1 MKKRLQEKLPLPAK
15 LLLKQLLV
23 VTVGAGVKLVAGVY
37 NFGARLLGFAAK
49 HGLDLHAAWNVTR
62 PPHTLAAPSHTT
74 HFGARDFLFLTN
86 ALSGAQSARDAR
98 DRPAPRTSIVIPVF
112 NQVEFTFQCLRS
124 LLGEI
129 DFDET
134 EVIVVNYGSTDETA
148 ALLAHFQG
156 LVNVIDNE
164 AGGGFVGA
172 CNQGAAT
179 ARGEHLVFLK
189 PDAVVL
195 PGWLTHLR
203 ETAEGDVSVGA
214 VGSMFLSADGRV
226 REAGAG
232 VWRNGAAFHYGR
244 GGSPDDRRYN
254 FAREVDYC
262 SGASL
267 LVRRELFERLGGFDR
282 RYAPASYED
291 VDLCFGLRALG
302 CKVVYQPM
310 SRVMR
315 REDATAGRDDAVAGR
330 ERYQAINRAKFV
342 EKWRA
347 VLERE
352 NLPEDP
358 ARALEASNRKRA
370 PLVIVFD
377 ERIPTPDRDA
387 GSARMLFILKSLARS
402 CRPVFV
408 PLNRPHGIEYER
420 LLWKEGIET
429 ANIVEYNRLLRE
441 RKFHAAVLSR
451 PLVADGLINSLRGI
465 DPSLR
470 IVFDMVDTYFIRL
483 ERESL
488 ITGDES
494 AAAEARRYREIE
506 LRLAR
511 ASNLV
516 WCASSEDK
524 HTVAR
529 ELPEARIEVIPTIH
543 PLHGRGESFAARE
556 HLLFL
561 GNLAHRPNADAVH
574 HFMRDIFPLV
584 RGALPGV
591 KLYVVGDNVTPE
603 IAAYAEAAADVE
615 VLGYVP
621 DVEPLFRRCRLM
633 VVPLRYGAG
642 IKGKLGESLSY
653 GLPVVTTSTGAEGFG
668 LTGGVEALIADDP
681 REFAAAVVRAYERE
695 DLWERLAEHGH
706 RHIEKY
712 FTPEVIAGVVHASLR
727 ELGVTKAV
735 TGAGESLA
743 APKRPAG

>member
-1 MKKRLQEKLPLPAK
+1 
-15 LLLKQLLV
+15 
-23 VTVGAGVKLVAGVY
+23 
-37 NFGARLLGFAAK
+37 
-49 HGLDLHAAWNVTR
+49 
-62 PPHTLAAPSHTT
+62 
-74 HFGARDFLFLTN
+74 
-86 ALSGAQSARDAR
+86 
-98 DRPAPRTSIVIPVF
+98 
-112 NQVEFTFQCLRS
+112 
-124 LLGEI
+124 
-129 DFDET
+129 
-134 EVIVVNYGSTDETA
+134 
-148 ALLAHFQG
+148 G
-156 LVNVIDNE
+156 LVKVINGE
-164 AGGGFVGA
+164 AGGGFVDA
-172 CNQGAAT
+172 CNQGAAA

-203 ETAEGDVSVGA
+203 ETAAGDPLAGA

-226 REAGAG
+226 QEAGAG

-244 GGSPDDRRYN
+244 GVSPDDRRYN

-282 RYAPASYED
+282 RYAPASYQD
-291 VDLCFGLRALG
+291 VDICFGLRSLG
-302 CKVVYQPM
+302 YKVVYQPM
-310 SRVMR
+310 SRVIR
-315 REDATAGRDDAVAGR
+315 QEGATAGRVDAFAGR
-330 ERYQAINRAKFV
+330 ERHRAINRARFV
-342 EKWRA
+342 EKWQA

-358 ARALEASNRKRA
+358 ARLEEASNRKRA

-465 DPSLR
+465 DPSLK

-483 ERESL
+483 ERERL

-494 AAAEARRYREIE
+494 TAAEARRYREIE

-524 HTVAR
+524 QTVAR

-543 PLHGRGESFAARE
+543 PLHGRGKNFAARE

-574 HFMRDIFPLV
+574 HFMRDIFPHV
-584 RGALPGV
+584 KGALPGV

-603 IAAYAEAAADVE
+603 IAAYAAAAGAADVE

-621 DVEPLFRRCRLM
+621 DVEPLFRNCRLM

-706 RHIEKY
+706 RHVEKY
-712 FTPEVIAGVVHASLR
+712 FTPEVIAEVVDASMR
-727 ELGVTKAV
+727 ELGLTKAA
-735 TGAGESLA
+735 TRARGSLGE
-743 APKRPAG
+743 PKESAD